1 MGEFWRTFTTRPD
14 LRRGWRKPDHPGSV
28 KTQPPAAAEFSWA
41 DVNTM
46 RLARH
51 HLAERAPKSK
61 LAEVVADIGA
71 VQAQVM
77 SAAELQVAVRVDCT
91 VQDVRDALWKRRT
104 LVKTWLMRGTL
115 HLTRAADLPLYTA
128 AMSRRWIKPS
138 QAWLKYFQVSEAEVW
153 DLADV
158 IGKAL
163 DGTPR
168 TREELIAIV
177 AKGKSERVREALKSG
192 WGGMLKPAARNG
204 RLCFG
209 PNRGQSVTFVSPRSW
224 LDSWRDHEAEQALV
238 EVARRYVRAYGP
250 ANKQDFSFW
259 WGHWTGVGSAG
270 WAGLQEELVPV
281 TVEGWRTHMLAAD
294 LKRLPSRQPGVSV
307 QLLPNFDP
315 FLMGHAK
322 RDHLFDAVHRSK
334 VSRTAGWIS
343 PVVLV
348 DGRVVAV
355 WSYALN
361 KQRLRVEIK
370 PFEALKPKVV
380 REAGMRAEA
389 IASAL
394 GAELERV
401 SVV

>member
-1 MGEFWRTFTTRPD
+1 M
-14 LRRGWRKPDHPGSV
+14 
-28 KTQPPAAAEFSWA
+28 KTSAPVAAELSWA
-41 DVNTM
+41 DVHAM

-61 LAEVVADIGA
+61 LADVVADIGA

-128 AMSRRWIKPS
+128 AMSRRWIKPN
-138 QAWLKYFQVSEAEVW
+138 QAWLKYFQVTEAEVW
-153 DLADV
+153 NLADV

-163 DGTPR
+163 DGSPR
-168 TREELIAIV
+168 SREELIEIV
-177 AKGKSERVREALKSG
+177 AKGKSERVREALRSG

-209 PNRGQSVTFVSPRSW
+209 PNRGQSVTFVSPLSW
-224 LDSWRDHEAEQALV
+224 LGSWRDLDAEEALV
-238 EVARRYVRAYGP
+238 EVARRYVHAYGP
-250 ANKQDFSFW
+250 ANKTDFSYW

-270 WAGLQEELVPV
+270 WAGLQDELVPV
-281 TVEGWRTHMLAAD
+281 DVEGWRAHMLAAD
-294 LKRLPSRQPGVSV
+294 LKRLPSRRPGTSV

-315 FLMGHAK
+315 YLLGHAK

-355 WSYALN
+355 WSYTLS

-370 PFEALKPKVV
+370 PFATLAPQVV
-380 REAGMRAEA
+380 KQAGERVES
-389 IASAL
+389 IAASL
-394 GAELERV
+394 GVNVERV

>member
-1 MGEFWRTFTTRPD
+1 M
-14 LRRGWRKPDHPGSV
+14 
-28 KTQPPAAAEFSWA
+28 KTVAPVAELSWA
-41 DVNTM
+41 DVNAM

-51 HLAERAPKSK
+51 HLAERAPRSK

-91 VQDVRDALWKRRT
+91 VQDVRDALWKRKT

-115 HLTRAADLPLYTA
+115 HLTRAPDLPLYTA

-153 DLADV
+153 DLAEL

-163 DGTPR
+163 DGSPR

-204 RLCFG
+204 LLCFG
-209 PNRGQSVTFVSPRSW
+209 PSRGQSVTFVSPLSW
-224 LDSWRDHEAEQALV
+224 LGSWKDLDPEVALI
-238 EVARRYVRAYGP
+238 EVARRYVHAYGP
-250 ANKQDFSFW
+250 ANKEDFAYW
-259 WGHWTGVGSAG
+259 WGHWTGVGAAG
-270 WAGLQEELVPV
+270 WAGLHDELVAV
-281 TVEGWRTHMLAAD
+281 NVEGWRAHMLAAD
-294 LKRLPSRQPGVSV
+294 LTRLPSRQPGVSV

-315 FLMGHAK
+315 FLMGHRK
-322 RDHLFDAVHRSK
+322 RDHLFDAEHRSK
-334 VSRTAGWIS
+334 VSRIAGWIS

-355 WSYALN
+355 WSYTLS
-361 KQRLRVEIK
+361 KQRLKVEIK
-370 PFEALKPKVV
+370 PFEKLAPKVV
-380 REAGMRAEA
+380 KQAGVRVEA
-389 IASAL
+389 IAASL
-394 GAELERV
+394 GARVERV
-401 SVV
+401 SVA

>member
-1 MGEFWRTFTTRPD
+1 
-14 LRRGWRKPDHPGSV
+14 V
-28 KTQPPAAAEFSWA
+28 KTVAPVAELSWA
-41 DVNTM
+41 DVNAM

-51 HLAERAPKSK
+51 HLAERAPRSK

-91 VQDVRDALWKRRT
+91 VQDVRDALWKRKT

-115 HLTRAADLPLYTA
+115 HLTRASDLSLYTA

-153 DLADV
+153 DLAEL

-163 DGTPR
+163 DGSPR
-168 TREELIAIV
+168 TREELIAVV

-204 RLCFG
+204 LLCFG
-209 PNRGQSVTFVSPRSW
+209 PSRGQSVTFVSPLSW
-224 LDSWRDHEAEQALV
+224 LGSWKDLDPELALI
-238 EVARRYVRAYGP
+238 EVARRYVHAYGP
-250 ANKQDFSFW
+250 ANKEDFAYW
-259 WGHWTGVGSAG
+259 WGHWTGVGAAG
-270 WAGLQEELVPV
+270 WAGLHDELVAV
-281 TVEGWRTHMLAAD
+281 NVEGWRAHMLAAD
-294 LKRLPSRQPGVSV
+294 LTRLPSRQPGASV

-315 FLMGHAK
+315 FFMGHRK
-322 RDHLFDAVHRSK
+322 RDHLFDAEHRSK

-355 WSYALN
+355 WSYTLS
-361 KQRLRVEIK
+361 KQRLKVEIK
-370 PFEALKPKVV
+370 PFEKLAPKVLKQAGV
-380 REAGMRAEA
+380 RVEA
-389 IASAL
+389 IAASL
-394 GAELERV
+394 GARVERV
-401 SVV
+401 SVA

>member
-1 MGEFWRTFTTRPD
+1 
-14 LRRGWRKPDHPGSV
+14 
-28 KTQPPAAAEFSWA
+28 
-41 DVNTM
+41 M

-61 LAEVVADIGA
+61 LAQVVSDIGA

-115 HLTRAADLPLYTA
+115 HLTRASDLPLYAA

-158 IGKAL
+158 IGKVL

-177 AKGKSERVREALKSG
+177 AEGKSERVREALRSG

-209 PNRGQSVTFVSPRSW
+209 PSRGQSVTFVSPQSW
-224 LDSWRDHEAEQALV
+224 LGSWSDLDAEQALA

-270 WAGLQEELVPV
+270 WAGLQDELVPV
-281 TVEGWRTHMLAAD
+281 TVEGWRAHMLAAD
-294 LKRLPSRQPGVSV
+294 LKRLPSRQPGMSV

-315 FLMGHAK
+315 YLMGHAK
-322 RDHLFDAVHRSK
+322 WDHLFDAVHRSK

-348 DGRVVAV
+348 DGRVVGV
-355 WSYALN
+355 WSYTLS
-361 KQRLRVEIK
+361 KLRLSVEIK
-370 PFEALKPKVV
+370 PFATFAPKVIKQAV
-380 REAGMRAEA
+380 ERVEA
-389 IASAL
+389 IAASL
-394 GAELERV
+394 GANVERV

>member
-1 MGEFWRTFTTRPD
+1 MKSNLLP
-14 LRRGWRKPDHPGSV
+14 V
-28 KTQPPAAAEFSWA
+28 AELSWT
-41 DVNTM
+41 DVNAM

-51 HLAERAPKSK
+51 HLVERAPKSK
-61 LAEVVADIGA
+61 LAGVVADIGA

-115 HLTRAADLPLYTA
+115 HLTRASDLSLYTA

-138 QAWLKYFQVSEAEVW
+138 QAWLKYFQVTEGEVW

-163 DGTPR
+163 DGSPR
-168 TREELIAIV
+168 TREELIAVV
-177 AKGKSERVREALKSG
+177 AKGKSERVRAALKSG

-209 PNRGQSVTFVSPRSW
+209 PSRGQSVTFVSPLSW
-224 LDSWRDHEAEQALV
+224 LGSWREMDAEQALV

-281 TVEGWRTHMLAAD
+281 TVEGWRAHMLAAD
-294 LKRLPSRQPGVSV
+294 LNRLPSRQPGVSV

-315 FLMGHAK
+315 FLMGHAR

-355 WSYALN
+355 WSYTLG

-370 PFEALKPKVV
+370 PFEALAPKVLKQADARV
-380 REAGMRAEA
+380 EA
-389 IASAL
+389 IAASL
-394 GAELERV
+394 GAKVERV
-401 SVV
+401 TVA